1 KRQEDG
7 DDAAAYFE
15 RTECVAGVQDA
26 RFQQLMPDVIHWLG
40 LKRIDRFISMSDMKY
55 DALTGQG
62 VEIVERVPIPDDMI
76 PADAH
81 VEMAAKKAAGYF
93 SPDPK
98 PNDPKSSV
106 GRSLEKY

>member
-1 KRQEDG
+1 
-7 DDAAAYFE
+7 
-15 RTECVAGVQDA
+15 
-26 RFQQLMPDVIHWLG
+26 MPDVIHWLG

-55 DALTGQG
+55 NALTGQG
-62 VEIVERVPIPDDMI
+62 VEIVERVAIPDDMI

-93 SPDPK
+93 SPDPE
-98 PNDPKSSV
+98 PRDPKSSV